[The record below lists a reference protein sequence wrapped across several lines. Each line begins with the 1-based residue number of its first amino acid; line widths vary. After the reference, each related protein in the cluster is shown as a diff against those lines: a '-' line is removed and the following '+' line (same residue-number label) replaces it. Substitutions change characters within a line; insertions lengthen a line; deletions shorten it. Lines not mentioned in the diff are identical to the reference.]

1 MSLEAL
7 VWALKEA
14 PTQSH
19 AETLVL
25 LVLADR
31 AGGDG
36 GFKDACPSQKTIGEI
51 TQMSSSSVK
60 RHVRA
65 LESRGLI
72 VRGNQRVTSGF
83 REDRRPVVW
92 NLNRSMKR
100 SSDTSRGVT
109 AMSPRSRMSP
119 GSNRASRG
127 VTAMTYEPS
136 LIEPSLKGASDAPKR
151 NDYPSDFEEFWKHYP
166 SRGKHP
172 NPKKSA
178 FSKWKTAI
186 KTTDADT
193 LITAVKAYASSGLPE
208 DRQMIPQAATW
219 LSQERWEQQDTTS
232 DTDWLRD
239 CWQTGN
245 TAAVTRRTG
254 FNYGGVVWPDDIP
267 DDQEERALIRLR
279 QARAW
284 IEENHD
290 RILERLTSAA

>member
-1 MSLEAL
+1 M
-7 VWALKEA
+7 WALKEA

-51 TQMSSSSVK
+51 TQMSTSSVK
-60 RHVRA
+60 RHMRA

-72 VRGNQRVTSGF
+72 VRGNQRVTESF

-100 SSDTSRGVT
+100 ERGVT
-109 AMSPRSRMSP
+109 AMNPGSRVSP
-119 GSNRASRG
+119 GSNKASRG

-136 LIEPSLKGASDAPKR
+136 LIEPSLNGASEDAPKR
-151 NDYPSDFEEFWKHYP
+151 NVYPEDFETFWSHYP

-172 NPKKSA
+172 NPKKA
-178 FSKWKTAI
+178 AYSKWKTAT
-186 KTTDADT
+186 KTTDPQV
-193 LITAVKAYASSGLPE
+193 LITAAKAYASSSLP
-208 DRQMIPQAATW
+208 DNRQMIPQAATW
-219 LSQERWEQQDTTS
+219 LSQERWEEQDTTS
-232 DTDWLRD
+232 DIEWLRE

-254 FNYGGVVWPDDIP
+254 FNYSGVVWPDPIP
-267 DDQEERALIRLR
+267 DDPEELALIRLH
-279 QARAW
+279 QAREW
-284 IEENHD
+284 IDTNHD

>member
-36 GFKDACPSQKTIGEI
+36 GFNDACPSQKTIAGI
-51 TQMSSSSVK
+51 TQMSGSSVK
-60 RHVRA
+60 RHLRA

-72 VRGNQRVTSGF
+72 VRGNQRVTESF

-92 NLNRSMKR
+92 NLNKSMTR
-100 SSDTSRGVT
+100 ERGVT
-109 AMSPRSRMSP
+109 AMSPRSLVSP

-136 LIEPSLKGASDAPKR
+136 LIEPSLDGASGDAPKVR
-151 NDYPSDFEEFWKHYP
+151 NDYPEDFQAFWSAYP

-172 NPKKSA
+172 NPKKPA
-178 FSKWKTAI
+178 FTKWKAAI
-186 KTTDADT
+186 KKISPDDLLA
-193 LITAVKAYASSGLPE
+193 AVKAFAASELPD
-208 DRQMIPQAATW
+208 DRQMIPQAVTW
-219 LSQERWEQQDTTS
+219 LSQERWEEQAATTP
-232 DTDWLRD
+232 DEWLRE
-239 CWQTGN
+239 CWRTGD
-245 TAAVTRRTG
+245 THAVTERTG
-254 FNYGGVVWPDDIP
+254 LIYAGVVWPDEIP
-267 DDQEERALIRLR
+267 TDPHEKSRIRLA
-279 QARAW
+279 QAREW
-284 IEENHD
+284 IEANHD
-290 RILERLTSAA
+290 RIVGRMTHAA